1 MKASFITAY
10 GGLDVIQFGEL
21 PDPAQGDAQ
30 IIVQIKAVSLN
41 PIDYKIRD
49 GNMKFVSGF
58 KFPKILGG
66 DFAGTVLDAG
76 KSGGSFKNGDRVYGY
91 IMPLFGNSGVLSEK
105 IAVKS
110 GQIRPIPENL
120 SFEEAASLPVA
131 ALTALNGLRKFGNI
145 QGRKI
150 LINGVTGGVGHFALQ
165 AAKAK
170 GASVTGT
177 CSTPN
182 MELARKLGADDIID
196 YKKEDLS
203 KTDKRFD
210 FVFDAFGQ
218 MKKEELF
225 NVLNR
230 NGISCTTLFFPTTM
244 IFSLYAKI
252 FQGISVTA
260 ANMRGKPEDW
270 KEMEE
275 LLIKGQMKPLIENT
289 FPLERTKDAFD
300 LMENGKPRG
309 KIIIKVS

>member
-105 IAVKS
+105 ISVNP

-145 QGRKI
+145 QGKKI

-196 YKKEDLS
+196 YKKEN
-203 KTDKRFD
+203 K
-210 FVFDAFGQ
+210 
-218 MKKEELF
+218 
-225 NVLNR
+225 N
-230 NGISCTTLFFPTTM
+230 
-244 IFSLYAKI
+244 
-252 FQGISVTA
+252 
-260 ANMRGKPEDW
+260 
-270 KEMEE
+270 
-275 LLIKGQMKPLIENT
+275 
-289 FPLERTKDAFD
+289 
-300 LMENGKPRG
+300 
-309 KIIIKVS
+309 